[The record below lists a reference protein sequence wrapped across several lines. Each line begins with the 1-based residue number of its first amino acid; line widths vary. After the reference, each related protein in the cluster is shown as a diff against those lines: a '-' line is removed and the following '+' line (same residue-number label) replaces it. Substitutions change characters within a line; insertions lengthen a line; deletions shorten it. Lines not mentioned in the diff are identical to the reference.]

1 MEYEMKRGDIYYAD
15 LSGTIGCEQGGI
27 RPVVIIQNN
36 TGNTFSPTTIVAPLT
51 SKQKKALP
59 THVYLR
65 RAEKSGLHKESLISM
80 EQIRTIDKSRIK
92 GYIGKADDNTVQ
104 QINRAIM
111 ISLGLTERKAL

>member
-1 MEYEMKRGDIYYAD
+1 MDHEMKRGDIYYAD
-15 LSGTIGCEQGGI
+15 LSGTVGCEQGGV
-27 RPVVIIQNN
+27 RPVVIIQND

-59 THVYLR
+59 THVYLHR
-65 RAEKSGLHKESLISM
+65 VEQSGLRKESLISM

-111 ISLGLTERKAL
+111 ISLGLVERKTI